1 MEFLEPRFLVYVP
14 FFTVNSKNQP
24 SVIEET
30 FLSVKDADSDAKLFV
45 ERNGIYSSW
54 KFITCMKCLLPTF
67 LLWICK
73 IKKQKLV
80 KCIPSI
86 LFQCANREIGVQFC
100 ILKVSQFVRQTTKFD
115 DRKVVFVQIR
125 ISAAIFL
132 LLLPIVRFYVKTN
145 AREEAGVSDRYG
157 ML

>member
-1 MEFLEPRFLVYVP
+1 
-14 FFTVNSKNQP
+14 
-24 SVIEET
+24 
-30 FLSVKDADSDAKLFV
+30 
-45 ERNGIYSSW
+45 
-54 KFITCMKCLLPTF
+54 MKCLLPTF

-80 KCIPSI
+80 KCKPSI

-100 ILKVSQFVRQTTKFD
+100 ILKVSQFVRQTTKFED
-115 DRKVVFVQIR
+115 WKVVFVK
-125 ISAAIFL
+125 SEAAAIFL
-132 LLLPIVRFYVKTN
+132 LLLPLVRFYMKTN